1 MRFIN
6 GLRRVLVAHSLLLP
20 TMLSAGCPPKEFEMK
35 LITLI
40 CSLSLATTGLSVQ
53 AGGSSPLIEEA
64 TNLIDSRQECE
75 DEANKDDDECL
86 LLPPVEEATN
96 FIFALGPLL
105 PIAAAA
111 GLIAA
116 ATGGGGTSTPSSNQ

>member
-1 MRFIN
+1 
-6 GLRRVLVAHSLLLP
+6 
-20 TMLSAGCPPKEFEMK
+20 MK

-40 CSLSLATTGLSVQ
+40 CSLSLMATGLAVQ
-53 AGGSSPLIEEA
+53 AETLTAEQQA
-64 TNLIDSRQECE
+64 AADAQLAQDCE

-96 FIFALGPLL
+96 FIFALAPLL
-105 PIAAAA
+105 PIAATA

-116 ATGGGGTSTPSSNQ
+116 AAGGGGTSTPSSNQ